1 MKTKLVIL
9 ALLSAFSINVS
20 AKSAAN
26 GQLSVGY
33 ATESY
38 FRGSQ
43 ISEDA
48 VELQVSANGVVN
60 GLDVFADVLSVQ
72 SNEGTDTDFATIGLG
87 KQINDLVTLYGG
99 LININPEGASSQL
112 DAFISA
118 NLDLPLSPSVSVY
131 RDTDDDLYTYEASIS
146 KTFDVGFAELDLG
159 GSLGNTDLA
168 AGGDRHYGG
177 VTAQLKKKIDNVCLH
192 AGVSLID
199 VEDLDVDTV
208 VSAGVTFK
216 F

>member
-159 GSLGNTDLA
+159 GSLGSTDLV
-168 AGGDRHYGG
+168 AGGERHYGG

>member
-33 ATESY
+33 TTESY

-43 ISEDA
+43 ISEA
-48 VELQVSANGVVN
+48 AIELQVGANGAIG
-60 GLDVFADVLSVQ
+60 GLDLFADVLSVQ
-72 SNEGTDTDFATIGLG
+72 SDDGANTDFATLGLG
-87 KQINDLVTLYGG
+87 KQINDLVTVYGG
-99 LININPEGASSQL
+99 VININSEGASSQL
-112 DAFISA
+112 DAFISLNFDA
-118 NLDLPLSPSVSVY
+118 LLSPSVSVY
-131 RDTDDDLYTYEASIS
+131 RDTDDSVYTYEASVS
-146 KTFDVGFAELDLG
+146 KSFDVGFAELDLG
-159 GSLGNTDLA
+159 GSLGSTDV
-168 AGGDRHYGG
+168 AGGERHYGG

>member
-33 ATESY
+33 TTESY

-43 ISEDA
+43 ISEA
-48 VELQVSANGVVN
+48 AIELQVGANGAVG
-60 GLDVFADVLSVQ
+60 GLDIFADVLSVQ
-72 SNEGTDTDFATIGLG
+72 SNDGANTDFATLGLG
-87 KQINDLVTLYGG
+87 KQLNDLVTVYGG
-99 LININPEGASSQL
+99 VININPEGTSSQL
-112 DAFISA
+112 DAFISL
-118 NLDLPLSPSVSVY
+118 NLDAPLSPSVSVY
-131 RDTDDDLYTYEASIS
+131 RDTDDSVYTYEASIS
-146 KTFDVGFAELDLG
+146 KSFDIGFAELDLG
-159 GSLGNTDLA
+159 GSLGSTDLTT
-168 AGGDRHYGG
+168 GGDRHYGG
-177 VTAQLKKKIDNVCLH
+177 VSAQLKKKIDNVCLH
-192 AGVSLID
+192 AGVSLVD